1 MGELYYTPPEKDIF
15 EEVKAK
21 CIELWRIRYPHE
33 YDRRYVEGKTSY
45 ILSVQN
51 IEDNMLSLI
60 SMFDTDNRTLLAE
73 MLSEKARREIR
84 DRLLEVGWGMK
95 DIPF

>member
-1 MGELYYTPPEKDIF
+1 MSNLYYTAPEDDVF

-21 CIELWRIRYPHE
+21 CIELWKIRFPHE
-33 YDRRYVEGKTSY
+33 YDRSYVEDKTSY

-51 IEDNMLSLI
+51 IKDNMLSLI
-60 SMFDTDNRTLLAE
+60 SMFDTENRTLLAE

-84 DRLLEVGWGMK
+84 ERLLEVGWGMK